1 MGLHLGA
8 GRRVLGVLRGGWA
21 GGAAGEGKGRGGAG
35 DLAELPVDWLGVSQM
50 TPEGA
55 WKGSLSLQAGSKGK
69 ASCSLRGREALRH
82 SVLSH
87 SWSLKTFTWGAL
99 VVRGEGGARHTHP
112 RNCQYPQTLA
122 DVPGTRGQ
130 APPEPRPLRRAR
142 TSHTLTHVSAHR
154 AMLTSHYLCY
164 CNYIIR
170 CFMQNYSP
178 RTN

>member
-8 GRRVLGVLRGGWA
+8 GRRVLGVLRGA
-21 GGAAGEGKGRGGAG
+21 GPLGKGRAGGGGGAG

-87 SWSLKTFTWGAL
+87 SWSLETFTWGAE

-112 RNCQYPQTLA
+112 RN
-122 DVPGTRGQ
+122 
-130 APPEPRPLRRAR
+130 
-142 TSHTLTHVSAHR
+142 
-154 AMLTSHYLCY
+154 
-164 CNYIIR
+164 
-170 CFMQNYSP
+170 
-178 RTN
+178 